1 MKELSRA
8 EHRKMVTRMALIGL
22 ARENG
27 CKIAR
32 YVEDKKTQS
41 MRAIYK
47 IPAGD

>member
-1 MKELSRA
+1 MEELSRA
-8 EHRKMVTRMALIGL
+8 EHRKMVTRMALMRL

-27 CKIAR
+27 CKITR
-32 YVEDKKTQS
+32 YVEDKKTQG

>member
-1 MKELSRA
+1 MNELSRA
-8 EHRKMVTRMALIGL
+8 EHRKLVTRMALIRL

-27 CKIAR
+27 CKIMR

>member
-1 MKELSRA
+1 MEGLSRA
-8 EHRKMVTRMALIGL
+8 EHRKMITRMALIRL

-27 CKIAR
+27 CKITR

-47 IPAGD
+47 IPAD

>member
-1 MKELSRA
+1 MEELSRA
-8 EHRKMVTRMALIGL
+8 EHRKLITRMALMRL

-27 CKIAR
+27 CKITR

-47 IPAGD
+47 IPAD

>member
-8 EHRKMVTRMALIGL
+8 EHRKMVTRMALIRL

-27 CKIAR
+27 CKITR
-32 YVEDKKTQS
+32 YVEDKTTGT
-41 MRAIYK
+41 MREIYK

>member
-8 EHRKMVTRMALIGL
+8 EHRKMVTRMALIRL

-27 CKIAR
+27 SKITR
-32 YVEDKKTQS
+32 YVEDKKTQG

-47 IPAGD
+47 IPAD

>member
-1 MKELSRA
+1 MEGLSRA
-8 EHRKMVTRMALIGL
+8 EHRKMITRMALIRL

-27 CKIAR
+27 CKITR

-47 IPAGD
+47 IPAGE

>member
-1 MKELSRA
+1 MVELNRA
-8 EHRKMVTRMALIGL
+8 EHRKMIARMALMRL

-32 YVEDKKTQS
+32 YVEDKKTQG